1 MLLNYR
7 SVNMKRMLF
16 VVFLNLLIMT
26 NEKETTRVEAFSD
39 GVFAIA
45 ITLLIL
51 EIKVPEAEIHMTN
64 GQLFTSLMN
73 LWPSYFAFLLSFT
86 AVLIMWINHHG
97 FFKYLKNINPKFM
110 YANGFLLLMVTFIP
124 FPTAVLAEHINSS
137 AANISSAFY
146 CGAMVLVNIAFNVLW
161 FTTAYKRALI
171 KDEISDAL
179 IIKIRNAY
187 WFGFFVYLASFVIS
201 FFYAF
206 AGLIICISFW
216 IFWVILDYN
225 TTGKKLHPK
234 SISK

>member
-1 MLLNYR
+1 MNPTC
-7 SVNMKRMLF
+7 SLF
-16 VVFLNLLIMT
+16 VVLLYLGEMT

-51 EIKVPEAEIHMTN
+51 EIKVPKVDIHMTN
-64 GQLFTSLMN
+64 HQLFTSLID

-97 FFKYLKNINPKFM
+97 FFKYLKTINSRFL

-124 FPTAVLAEHINSS
+124 FPTAVLAEHINSP
-137 AANISSAFY
+137 ACNVASAFY
-146 CGAMVLVNIAFNVLW
+146 CATMVMVSLGYNLLW
-161 FTTAYKRALI
+161 FTTAYKRALV

-187 WFGFFVYLASFVIS
+187 GFCFFVYLLSFIIS
-201 FFYAF
+201 FFYAVS
-206 AGLIICISFW
+206 GLLICISFW
-216 IFWVILDYN
+216 IFWIVLDYN
-225 TTGKKLHPK
+225 KIGRRTARKLYT
-234 SISK
+234 

>member
-1 MLLNYR
+1 MN
-7 SVNMKRMLF
+7 
-16 VVFLNLLIMT
+16 
-26 NEKETTRVEAFSD
+26 NEKETSRVEAFSD

-51 EIKVPEAEIHMTN
+51 EIKVPKVDENITN
-64 GQLFTSLMN
+64 SQLFRTLVN

-97 FFKYLKNINPKFM
+97 FFKYLKTINSRFLF
-110 YANGFLLLMVTFIP
+110 ANGFLLLMVTFIP
-124 FPTAVLAEHINSS
+124 FPTAVLAGHINSP

-146 CGAMVLVNIAFNVLW
+146 CGTMILVSIAYNTLW
-161 FTTAYKRALI
+161 FTTAYKRTLV

-201 FFYAF
+201 FFHAI
-206 AGLIICISFW
+206 AGLLICISFW
-216 IFWVILDYN
+216 IFWIVLDYN
-225 TTGKKLHPK
+225 K
-234 SISK
+234 SGRKTARK